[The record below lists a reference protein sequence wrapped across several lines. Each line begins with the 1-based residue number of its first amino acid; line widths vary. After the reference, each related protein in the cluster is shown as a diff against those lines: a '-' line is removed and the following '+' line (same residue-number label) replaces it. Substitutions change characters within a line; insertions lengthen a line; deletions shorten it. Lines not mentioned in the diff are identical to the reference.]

1 MTLSK
6 PPDIESDAFKFVM
19 RSEPSRVLLY
29 GGNVGFD
36 FGACELIEYKAG
48 GFHGR

>member
-6 PPDIESDAFKFVM
+6 PPDIESGAFESAM
-19 RSEPSRVLLY
+19 RGKPSRVLPY

-36 FGACELIEYKAG
+36 FGACELIEYIAG
-48 GFHGR
+48 GFRGR

>member
-1 MTLSK
+1 MRVTLDMLEPLFFAWCLY
-6 PPDIESDAFKFVM
+6 PPDFLE
-19 RSEPSRVLLY
+19 